1 MRQAARMAKKEGY
14 HRRSAIAA
22 PTIAAHA
29 VKKTAST
36 AMRMN
41 IVPVTITPVCP
52 VANARRFD
60 PVPHRGVFLSG
71 SGSLAM
77 LAAMRWGLRLCRLAR
92 TEKALA
98 GGQPSARGP
107 TQKITRGVILTEVWC
122 ERSLSKEGYALR
134 WSVAGSR
141 SVVAPSA

>member
-1 MRQAARMAKKEGY
+1 MRQAARMAKEGY

-60 PVPHRGVFLSG
+60 PVPSPR
-71 SGSLAM
+71 
-77 LAAMRWGLRLCRLAR
+77 RLFEWVRQLGDVGR
-92 TEKALA
+92 DAL
-98 GGQPSARGP
+98 GRQSPCP
-107 TQKITRGVILTEVWC
+107 K
-122 ERSLSKEGYALR
+122 
-134 WSVAGSR
+134 
-141 SVVAPSA
+141 